1 MTSTTP
7 ADLEQL
13 VEGHDLEA
21 KLAAGRD
28 GRGELP
34 SSFFETYSAFANTDG
49 GIVLLGVEERPDGTL
64 VAKGITEP
72 TKVVR
77 ALWDGLNNPQRVNA
91 NLLREQDVETLDVEG
106 KAVVRVTVPRASR
119 RQRPVYVGQNPL
131 TGSFRRNNDGDYRCP
146 EEVVRRMIAEQ
157 VEDTRDARVLGGFG
171 VGDLDSNT
179 IAKYRQRYQ
188 TRSPDH
194 PWNSLDEKEFLR
206 SIGAF
211 GSDREAGIEGLTSA
225 GLLMFGRLVPLKD
238 AFPNFMLDFQERADT
253 RADRRWVDRLTTDGT
268 WSGNLFDFYQLVIQR
283 LFRDLRVPF
292 QLRGDT
298 RIDETPVH
306 EALREAL
313 VNTLIHAD
321 YTGRVSVLVV
331 KRSDLFAFRNPGA
344 MRMPVETALR
354 GGVSDCRNRR
364 LQDMFRYVGLG
375 EQAGSGIPKIQSA
388 WRTQHW
394 RSPEMVE
401 QVEPY
406 EQTIFTLRM
415 ASLLPAEVVQALEQR
430 FGAAFDQASEVQK
443 LALVAAAVERS
454 VTHARLR
461 SMTDAHPRDV
471 TVALSSL
478 VQRGM
483 LESGGAHKRTFYF
496 LPGERPGAEATPV
509 SFELPLPGLEA
520 ARAPAGFPSNRGNQK
535 LTPRQIKLLDT
546 LKARGACSLAE
557 MVEAVGGDVA
567 ERTVQRDLEGLRS
580 QGLVT
585 LTGRGRGAR
594 YGLAVGRE

>member
-1 MTSTTP
+1 MPFRGTTP
-7 ADLEQL
+7 ID
-13 VEGHDLEA
+13 
-21 KLAAGRD
+21 
-28 GRGELP
+28 
-34 SSFFETYSAFANTDG
+34 
-49 GIVLLGVEERPDGTL
+49 RPG
-64 VAKGITEP
+64 
-72 TKVVR
+72 
-77 ALWDGLNNPQRVNA
+77 
-91 NLLREQDVETLDVEG
+91 
-106 KAVVRVTVPRASR
+106 SR
-119 RQRPVYVGQNPL
+119 
-131 TGSFRRNNDGDYRCP
+131 
-146 EEVVRRMIAEQ
+146 
-157 VEDTRDARVLGGFG
+157 
-171 VGDLDSNT
+171 
-179 IAKYRQRYQ
+179 
-188 TRSPDH
+188 
-194 PWNSLDEKEFLR
+194 
-206 SIGAF
+206 
-211 GSDREAGIEGLTSA
+211 
-225 GLLMFGRLVPLKD
+225 
-238 AFPNFMLDFQERADT
+238 
-253 RADRRWVDRLTTDGT
+253 
-268 WSGNLFDFYQLVIQR
+268 
-283 LFRDLRVPF
+283 
-292 QLRGDT
+292 
-298 RIDETPVH
+298 
-306 EALREAL
+306 ALREAL

-478 VQRGM
+478 VQRGL

-496 LPGERPGAEATPV
+496 LPGERPAAEATPV
-509 SFELPLPGLEA
+509 SFELPLPGLDGVRDHRRLA
-520 ARAPAGFPSNRGNQK
+520 A
-535 LTPRQIKLLDT
+535 
-546 LKARGACSLAE
+546 
-557 MVEAVGGDVA
+557 
-567 ERTVQRDLEGLRS
+567 
-580 QGLVT
+580 QGHEPDRL
-585 LTGRGRGAR
+585 AR
-594 YGLAVGRE
+594 YPHRALPRKLPRKLRRSSST